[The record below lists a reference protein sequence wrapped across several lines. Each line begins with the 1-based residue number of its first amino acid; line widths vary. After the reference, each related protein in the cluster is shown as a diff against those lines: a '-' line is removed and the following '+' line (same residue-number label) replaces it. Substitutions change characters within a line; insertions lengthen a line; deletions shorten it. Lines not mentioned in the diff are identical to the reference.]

1 MRGVTPQR
9 PTRHPAGRLPLWSWI
24 RGVVAD
30 RGEHD
35 PIPIAL
41 ERGMPLPAHPADPD
55 AQGLGYDFA
64 FRLGVRAGFGGGET
78 ARIPVGRR
86 INPSPHPILNE
97 IHFCEVAGQ
106 TLEAANVYALKAKV
120 ERLLETIA
128 PARTLPLCYFRA
140 PAMDYELPVY
150 EQGGWLTSPVLGG
163 PRIRSRDLA
172 GVRRQV
178 CRYLES
184 AGYVNDADEVTVG
197 VVRPRDLRRVPPAAV
212 LRSLSD
218 ADLWL
223 PSVEGTSEDGP
234 VVGVVGHA
242 PQLRRGARRS
252 RGGGPSAEDTAPAA
266 PDVISLIRYL
276 QTELGRAG
284 EMAGWGLFASEVRP
298 EIWAAAEAR
307 TDDAGSRLVAHLSD
321 EASTRLELAVRRT
334 GAGDVAVALA
344 DRCIN
349 VFLAPDEGALATQV
363 GHHLAGSEFLRF
375 TTEVEIQPAEPPR
388 AERLGVESISAD
400 EEVHAAWS

>member
-1 MRGVTPQR
+1 M
-9 PTRHPAGRLPLWSWI
+9 WSWI

-30 RGEHD
+30 RGEHE
-35 PIPIAL
+35 PIPVAL
-41 ERGMPLPAHPADPD
+41 ERGRV
-55 AQGLGYDFA
+55 GSYV
-64 FRLGVRAGFGGGET
+64 FRLGVRAGYGGRET

-86 INPSPHPILNE
+86 VNPSPHPILKE
-97 IHFCEVAGQ
+97 IHHCEVAGQ

-128 PARTLPLCYFRA
+128 PARALPLCYFRA

-150 EQGGWLTSPVLGG
+150 EQHGWLTTPVLGG

-172 GVRRQV
+172 GIRRQV

-184 AGYVNDADEVTVG
+184 AGYVRDADEVSVG
-197 VVRPRDLRRVPPAAV
+197 VVRPSDLSRVPPAAV

-218 ADLWL
+218 PDLWL
-223 PSVEGTSEDGP
+223 PSVEGTSADGP

-242 PQLRRGARRS
+242 PQLRRGGRRR
-252 RGGGPSAEDTAPAA
+252 RGGGPTVEDSAPAA
-266 PDVISLIRYL
+266 PDVVSLIRYL

-284 EMAGWGLFASEVRP
+284 QMAAWGLFAAEVRP

-307 TDDAGSRLVAHLSD
+307 TEDAGSRLVAHLSD
-321 EASTRLELAVRRT
+321 DAATRLELEVRRT
-334 GAGDVAVALA
+334 GAGDVAVAIE
-344 DRCIN
+344 DRGIN
-349 VFLAPDEGALATQV
+349 VFLGPDEDALATQV

-375 TTEVEIQPAEPPR
+375 TTEVEIHPAEAPR
-388 AERLGVESISAD
+388 AERLGVESIRAH

>member
-1 MRGVTPQR
+1 VGLLIVV
-9 PTRHPAGRLPLWSWI
+9 WSWV
-24 RGVVAD
+24 RRVVAD
-30 RGEHD
+30 RGEHE

-41 ERGMPLPAHPADPD
+41 ERGRSAHGAGH
-55 AQGLGYDFA
+55 AYA
-64 FRLGVRAGFGGGET
+64 FRLGIRAGFGGGET

-86 INPSPHPILNE
+86 INASPHPILKE
-97 IHFCEVAGQ
+97 IHYCEVAGQ
-106 TLEAANVYALKAKV
+106 TLEAANVYALKAKA

-128 PARTLPLCYFRA
+128 PARALPLCYFRA

-150 EQGGWLTSPVLGG
+150 EHGGWLTTPVPVG
-163 PRIRSRDLA
+163 PRIRSRELA
-172 GVRRQV
+172 GIRREV

-184 AGYVNDADEVTVG
+184 AGYVSDAEEVTVG

-218 ADLWL
+218 PDLWL
-223 PSVEGTSEDGP
+223 PSVEGTSADGP

-242 PQLRRGARRS
+242 PQLRRGARRRR
-252 RGGGPSAEDTAPAA
+252 RGGGLAVDDSAPAA

-284 EMAGWGLFASEVRP
+284 EMAAWGVYASAVRP
-298 EIWAAAEAR
+298 EIWAAAEER
-307 TDDAGSRLVAHLSD
+307 SDDAGSRLVAHLTD
-321 EASTRLELAVRRT
+321 DASTRLELAVRRT
-334 GAGDVAVALA
+334 GAGDVAVAIA
-344 DRCIN
+344 DRGIN
-349 VFLAPDEGALATQV
+349 VFLAPDEDALATQV

-375 TTEVEIQPAEPPR
+375 TTEVEIHPSEPRR
-388 AERLGVESISAD
+388 AERLGIESIRAD

>member
-1 MRGVTPQR
+1 VRE
-9 PTRHPAGRLPLWSWI
+9 
-24 RGVVAD
+24 VVAD
-30 RGEHD
+30 RGEHE

-41 ERGMPLPAHPADPD
+41 ERTAREH
-55 AQGLGYDFA
+55 YV

-78 ARIPVGRR
+78 ARIPVGQR
-86 INPSPHPILNE
+86 INPFPHPILKE

-120 ERLLETIA
+120 ERLLETVA
-128 PARTLPLCYFRA
+128 PARSLPLCYFRA

-150 EQGGWLTSPVLGG
+150 ESAERSGAVAAERRGWLTTPILGG
-163 PRIRSRDLA
+163 PRIRARDLA
-172 GVRRQV
+172 AIRRQV

-184 AGYVNDADEVTVG
+184 AGYVHDADEVTVG
-197 VVRPRDLRRVPPAAV
+197 VVRPRDLSRVAPAAV

-218 ADLWL
+218 PELWL
-223 PSVEGTSEDGP
+223 PSVEGVSDDGP
-234 VVGVVGHA
+234 VVGIVGHA
-242 PQLRRGARRS
+242 PQLRRRRDRRRRGA
-252 RGGGPSAEDTAPAA
+252 GPEVEDSAPAA

-284 EMAGWGLFASEVRP
+284 SVAAWGLYATAVRP

-307 TDDAGSRLVAHLSD
+307 TEDAGARLVAHLTD
-321 EASTRLELAVRRT
+321 DDSTRLELAVRRT
-334 GAGDVAVALA
+334 GAGDVAVAIE
-344 DRCIN
+344 DRGIN

-363 GHHLAGSEFLRF
+363 GHHLAGAEFLRF
-375 TTEVEIQPAEPPR
+375 TTEVEIHPAGPPR
-388 AERLGVESISAD
+388 AERLGVESIRAD